1 VFSRSPA
8 PEAAEAAIEPARQSE
23 DGCSSE
29 SRTPRRVS
37 VSDHPSGPLTW
48 RSGPDAGGRSSW
60 SGALEESSVAEL
72 HHAGFVRPVPF
83 RMTLPCPQTALRG
96 RPPRASTGAIPSRIA
111 VASAMGMSTGTSLQ
125 PTDPRCARDHRAN
138 RLLRSTRPPRQPAQ
152 RTGRTRRRDPRH
164 IVASIRTPSQGR
176 RRSSDQA
183 FQSLFRRRQRRPPSQ
198 RAPVSHR
205 YADDCE
211 VSAKAR
217 LRGWLPK
224 GCAISLTPIPQM
236 GRVEAPLPG
245 RSSAP
250 LGTLGRPKRELVS
263 GLSWPC

>member
-1 VFSRSPA
+1 VLSRSPA
-8 PEAAEAAIEPARQSE
+8 PEAAEAAIEPAQQSE

-29 SRTPRRVS
+29 SRRPRRVS

-48 RSGPDAGGRSSW
+48 RGGPDAGGRSSW

-138 RLLRSTRPPRQPAQ
+138 RLLRLTRPPRQPAQ
-152 RTGRTRRRDPRH
+152 RTGRTRRRDRRH

-183 FQSLFRRRQRRPPSQ
+183 FQSFFRRRQRRPPSQ
-198 RAPVSHR
+198 RALVSHR

-217 LRGWLPK
+217 LRGWLRK
-224 GCAISLTPIPQM
+224 GCAITLTPIPY
-236 GRVEAPLPG
+236 RWDEWKRLYRTARRRPPG
-245 RSSAP
+245 HSAAQI
-250 LGTLGRPKRELVS
+250 ES
-263 GLSWPC
+263 